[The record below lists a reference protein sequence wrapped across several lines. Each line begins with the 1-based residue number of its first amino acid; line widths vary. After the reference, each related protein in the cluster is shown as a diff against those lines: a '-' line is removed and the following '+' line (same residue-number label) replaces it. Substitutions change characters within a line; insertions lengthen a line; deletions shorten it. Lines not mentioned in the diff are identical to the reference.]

1 MKTLRF
7 IFRSFQTRVTFIL
20 ILTMIFSGVI
30 SNLLIYKFT
39 LDSQF
44 SQLRDK
50 LMVIAQTAA
59 LTIDPD
65 TLSRIPLDRDGV
77 RAPEYQTVADKLY
90 KIKELNPLV
99 AYIYIMTRTAQDGI
113 WQFIVDP
120 VNPTRE
126 QRRKGLTSY
135 PGDRYNASRFP
146 DMLKAFD
153 GASADRRL
161 VRDEWGVTLSGY
173 APIRDQGGKAIAV
186 LGVDMM
192 ANDVYAM
199 RQEVHR
205 RAILVLLLGVVL
217 SLVIGMLIAR
227 GITDPIERLVDGT
240 RHIAQGDLRYKVRI
254 EGADEI
260 NQLAQAFNKM
270 ALRLYRSRKK
280 LDNYFYHTVE
290 ALIRILEA
298 RDRYTRGHSERVSE
312 YAEKIAAK
320 MGFNPQEVIRLKEA
334 ALIHDIGK
342 LGVQESILNKKDALS
357 DEEWESIRHHPVIA
371 EDILRPLL
379 LNKEMLAMIR
389 GHHERYDGSGYP
401 DKHAGDAISIFTQI
415 LSVAD
420 AYDAMT
426 SPRAYRQALR
436 REEAIRELQK
446 NRGSQFSPKV
456 VDTFLAILE
465 EG

>member
-1 MKTLRF
+1 
-7 IFRSFQTRVTFIL
+7 
-20 ILTMIFSGVI
+20 
-30 SNLLIYKFT
+30 
-39 LDSQF
+39 
-44 SQLRDK
+44 
-50 LMVIAQTAA
+50 
-59 LTIDPD
+59 
-65 TLSRIPLDRDGV
+65 
-77 RAPEYQTVADKLY
+77 
-90 KIKELNPLV
+90 
-99 AYIYIMTRTAQDGI
+99 
-113 WQFIVDP
+113 
-120 VNPTRE
+120 
-126 QRRKGLTSY
+126 
-135 PGDRYNASRFP
+135 
-146 DMLKAFD
+146 
-153 GASADRRL
+153 
-161 VRDEWGVTLSGY
+161 
-173 APIRDQGGKAIAV
+173 
-186 LGVDMM
+186 
-192 ANDVYAM
+192 M

-320 MGFNPQEVIRLKEA
+320 MGFTPQEVIRLKEA